1 MFTESHNVIDT
12 LFDAQEYNSSA
23 SFTGDASVAAV
34 ETAANTATQATG
46 AVTKAEAELH
56 KKLRAMAQKAVTK
69 TKVTGLSLDPVLGSD
84 NTLISLGAKLQRQ
97 HGMALPVALTA
108 VLTFHG
114 LKVIREA
121 PIPLML
127 TACRMASCN
136 DIDALRKVNM
146 PETDTIKEIY
156 RADLV
161 VIDPV
166 SGYIGAFDCKRG
178 TGNSDSSSKA
188 HLEKKLKAS
197 LSSLHSWAMSA
208 HKFGSLTEDV
218 RVIDLYAQSGYADSL
233 KINGCDLDHYFG
245 YEIIRHM
252 AVFNKEF
259 SACSMAV
266 RKASGSRSAGE
277 NAELSKHDADDFGFP
292 MPEEAIQADLMDYD
306 SEININEPALRI
318 ANFQFS
324 PAVARQKFIAAKAH

>member
-1 MFTESHNVIDT
+1 
-12 LFDAQEYNSSA
+12 
-23 SFTGDASVAAV
+23 
-34 ETAANTATQATG
+34 
-46 AVTKAEAELH
+46 
-56 KKLRAMAQKAVTK
+56 MAQKAVTK

-97 HGMALPVALTA
+97 HGMALPAALTA

-197 LSSLHSWAMSA
+197 L
-208 HKFGSLTEDV
+208 GSLVPMLTAFWPSMLTAK
-218 RVIDLYAQSGYADSL
+218 RPLQA
-233 KINGCDLDHYFG
+233 
-245 YEIIRHM
+245 IRNQIKFLPKTRLNYCCHSH
-252 AVFNKEF
+252 A
-259 SACSMAV
+259 
-266 RKASGSRSAGE
+266 
-277 NAELSKHDADDFGFP
+277 NA
-292 MPEEAIQADLMDYD
+292 
-306 SEININEPALRI
+306 
-318 ANFQFS
+318 
-324 PAVARQKFIAAKAH
+324 